1 MSTKPFLLKL
11 LRTTLIVS
19 GAGIFAFAQQNP
31 QPQPQDQQQQY
42 PPPQYPQQYPQGQ
55 YPQSQQQ
62 PYPQQQQAPQGY
74 PQAQYPPQ
82 GQYPPPQG
90 QGQYPQGQYP
100 PPQGAYGQQPPPLV
114 PPQQLDQMVAS
125 IALYPDGLLAQILT
139 ASTFPDQIPAAAAW
153 ANQHAYL
160 KGEPLAQA
168 IRQDNLPWDVS
179 VMALL
184 PFPQVLNMMAQ
195 YMSWTQ
201 QLGNAVLAQR
211 GDVMDA
217 VQRLRQQAN
226 QYGYLRDPQFTQYER
241 VQMVGPTIEISPLAG
256 DYYVPYYNPVVV
268 FSRPRVAFAGA
279 AFRFGGGISLG
290 VSFAPWGWG
299 SGIGFGWREHNILI
313 DNRPWVRTWGNRGT
327 YVHPYAV
334 PYRRVEGP
342 RAEHHEIHREVRH
355 EEHRE
360 DHHDH

>member
-1 MSTKPFLLKL
+1 MQGGTPIRRFGIMNTKPFVLNL
-11 LRTTLIVS
+11 LRTALVAGGV
-19 GAGIFAFAQQNP
+19 GALALA
-31 QPQPQDQQQQY
+31 QQQQY
-42 PPPQYPQQYPQGQ
+42 PPPQYPQQQ
-55 YPQSQQQ
+55 YP
-62 PYPQQQQAPQGY
+62 PQQQAPQGY
-74 PQAQYPPQ
+74 PQAQYPPA
-82 GQYPPPQG
+82 

-100 PPQGAYGQQPPPLV
+100 PAPGANNQQPPPLL

-125 IALYPDGLLAQILT
+125 IALYPDGLLAQVLT
-139 ASTFPDQIPAAAAW
+139 ASTFPDQIPAAAGW

-160 KGEPLAQA
+160 KGEALAQA

-184 PFPQVLNMMAQ
+184 PFPQVLNTMAQ

-217 VQRLRQQAN
+217 VQRLRQEAN

-241 VQMVGPTIEISPLAG
+241 VETAGPGDIEILPMSG
-256 DYYVPYYNPVVV
+256 DYYVPYYNPLVV
-268 FSRPRVAFAGA
+268 FARPRVGFVGA
-279 AFRFGGGISLG
+279 AFHFGGGISLG

-299 SGIGFGWREHNILI
+299 TGIGFGWREHNIMI
-313 DNRPWVRTWGNRGT
+313 DHHPWVRTWNNRRT
-327 YVHPYAV
+327 YVHPYAA

-342 RAEHHEIHREVRH
+342 RAEHHDIRREGQRH
-355 EEHRE
+355 EDHGRSEHHD